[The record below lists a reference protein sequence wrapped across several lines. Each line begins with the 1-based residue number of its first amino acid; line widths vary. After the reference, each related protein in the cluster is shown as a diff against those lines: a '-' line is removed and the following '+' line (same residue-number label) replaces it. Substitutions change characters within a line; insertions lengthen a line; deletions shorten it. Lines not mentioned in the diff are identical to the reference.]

1 MSSLNTRVKDVLPI
15 RIAMRQ
21 VPGRNRLQD
30 PELLYWKLG
39 AKRTDG
45 SESSLYSY
53 ILF

>member
-1 MSSLNTRVKDVLPI
+1 MLPV

-21 VPGRNRLQD
+21 VPGMKRLQD

-39 AKRTDG
+39 VRRMDG